1 MLFSSSS
8 LSKPSMG
15 LNNRTL
21 PFGIS
26 DAKVCD
32 SLWSFNS
39 SEYIVSIPWLLV
51 RDNVYDL
58 LWKNFTFR
66 RYALVYSV
74 LRQAIPISKIM
85 ERFMKSNKIM

>member
-1 MLFSSSS
+1 MLFSNSS
-8 LSKPSMG
+8 LCKPSMG
-15 LNNRTL
+15 LNNRTF

-58 LWKNFTFR
+58 LWKKFH
-66 RYALVYSV
+66 L
-74 LRQAIPISKIM
+74 QKISFGVQRVASSHTYYHNNGKIHD
-85 ERFMKSNKIM
+85 K